1 MAQQAVR
8 AGVRAVK
15 SSRKFVPRKAAVVM
29 VSRNTIEKLMFNMM
43 AFFYAISCQTQ
54 AAANQVVRILK
65 ESTDAVSVIYIPLGV
80 CWEHL

>member
-29 VSRNTIEKLMFNMM
+29 VSRKPLKSLFDSVHGI
-43 AFFYAISCQTQ
+43 YAISYDSFRPRLLLTK
-54 AAANQVVRILK
+54 L
-65 ESTDAVSVIYIPLGV
+65 YGY
-80 CWEHL
+80 